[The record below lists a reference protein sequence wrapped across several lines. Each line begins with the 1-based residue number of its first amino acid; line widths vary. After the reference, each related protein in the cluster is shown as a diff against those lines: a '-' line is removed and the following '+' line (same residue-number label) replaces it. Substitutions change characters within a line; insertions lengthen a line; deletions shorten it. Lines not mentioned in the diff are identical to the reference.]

1 MRTITITLKRE
12 EIMSDVVSAAHI
24 TGRRLN
30 VAGEEEKASDI
41 QTPEEGVDKYVVAR
55 AMQEGL
61 SAVRKEC
68 GRYLSTGRLKD
79 DNQLEDVT
87 GDYELKLDMP
97 DRWNFGVTSNLTS
110 SANAYVRDW
119 CIYSIFEK
127 TNPDEAANYLSKA
140 NLSLSKIKPL
150 LEMRTAPIRRKVS
163 EVPTE

>member
-12 EIMSDVVSAAHI
+12 EIMGDVVNVAHI

-68 GRYLSTGRLKD
+68 GRYLNMGRLVD

-87 GDYELKLDMP
+87 GNYILALDMP
-97 DRWNFGVTSNLTS
+97 DRWNYGATSHLTS
-110 SANAYVRDW
+110 LANAYVRDW

-127 TNPDEAANYLSKA
+127 TNPEEAANYLGKA
-140 NLSLSKIKPL
+140 NVSLSSIKPV
-150 LEMRTAPIRRKVS
+150 LEMRTAPVRRNARMLY
-163 EVPTE
+163 